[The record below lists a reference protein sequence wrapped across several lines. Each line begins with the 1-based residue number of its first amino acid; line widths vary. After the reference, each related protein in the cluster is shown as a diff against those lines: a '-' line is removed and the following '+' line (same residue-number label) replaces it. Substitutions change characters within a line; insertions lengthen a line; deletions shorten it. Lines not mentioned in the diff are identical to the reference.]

1 MCWPRVV
8 PTARTPTPHG
18 VSPTLAQW
26 PPTLVQHTQGT
37 TQATEPSSCWVGER
51 RQSDPIPPPHLR
63 LQMSRHLKLSDVMRQ
78 HAAVTG
84 SARSPRP
91 SGLGEAIGGDWACD
105 RMVAARVIESA
116 DSRTVC
122 VPFRDLLPPHLMRHT
137 SIPGPVPGRAETLT
151 RYEARDAYSRKITV
165 YGVVHNLAAN
175 SISRCRKAVTRINQ
189 GVRHPPHAFTSHHE
203 RGSIPCHIGRVDAR
217 TPKVNS
223 CGVYF
228 DCRPPRSVEWQI

>member
-1 MCWPRVV
+1 MTDAIRSKPADLGSSALTCAVGGLDRLC
-8 PTARTPTPHG
+8 RHG
-18 VSPTLAQW
+18 
-26 PPTLVQHTQGT
+26 GGD
-37 TQATEPSSCWVGER
+37 EVGA
-51 RQSDPIPPPHLR
+51 LG
-63 LQMSRHLKLSDVMRQ
+63 
-78 HAAVTG
+78 AAVAG

-137 SIPGPVPGRAETLT
+137 SIPGPVPGRAETL
-151 RYEARDAYSRKITV
+151 ARDVYCRKITV